1 MKDGTFF
8 KSVYAAVRQI
18 PKGKVATYGDI
29 AAAIGSK
36 RAAQAVG
43 WALHVNPEPVIT
55 PCHRVVNRSGKL
67 SVSFGFGGIEEQQR
81 LLELEGVEVV
91 DGAVDL
97 EKYRAVMIREAY
109 ELENL
114 KI

>member
-29 AAAIGSK
+29 AFAIGRP
-36 RAAQAVG
+36 RAAKVVG
-43 WALHVNPEPVIT
+43 WALHVNPEPLVT
-55 PCHRVVNRSGKL
+55 PCHRVVNRFGKL
-67 SVSFGFGGIEEQQR
+67 AVSFGFGGAPEQQR
-81 LLELEGVEVV
+81 LLELEDVEVV

-97 EKYRAVMIREAY
+97 EKYRAVLNGLTY
-109 ELENL
+109 EPGN
-114 KI
+114 K